1 MAQITG
7 VITGE
12 GRGRQTKP
20 GSHPYFPFIYPP
32 CSPVSFRGRRSI
44 DRLDSNL
51 REHRFAKVFLPFLR
65 VNGRSIFHR
74 RPRHKFDPD
83 HSTFGN
89 EFGKWLEKKKNGS
102 LAFLARC
109 RNFEWKMDERRIRT
123 GVAIHRA
130 TSFVFTYLRARKYVM
145 LPSPNCY
152 ELG

>member
-1 MAQITG
+1 MHVAQITG

-74 RPRHKFDPD
+74 RARHKFDPD

-89 EFGKWLEKKKNGS
+89 EFGKWLEKK
-102 LAFLARC
+102 R
-109 RNFEWKMDERRIRT
+109 MDLWRFWPDVETLNRKW
-123 GVAIHRA
+123 
-130 TSFVFTYLRARKYVM
+130 TSVEFALVWPPIAPPVSYLRIYVRV
-145 LPSPNCY
+145 NT
-152 ELG
+152 